1 MPLCFTIK
9 LSENKTDLKTL
20 LIVFTHC
27 THLEKTPKTDLD
39 DALTIP
45 PWKIQIYKI

>member
-9 LSENKTDLKTL
+9 LSENKTDLKDLANT
-20 LIVFTHC
+20 IIHC
-27 THLEKTPKTDLD
+27 THLEKSPKTDLD